1 MVVVARCGD
10 DDRFLAYGDLVTYGR
25 WFDWFLDPGGRV
37 RRGYRVELCV
47 EVAGAGARG
56 DREHVVAGEKV
67 RLDARVAAAFGL
79 DVPDALHVVLGD
91 LLEARGVLVLEDHP
105 SRRRGRDTES
115 EAVRELFDEV
125 LRDLGGGGGVHP
137 DEEWEAEISADLEEV
152 EERVAEPVAVL
163 RVAAVEVPAGLVE
176 DDPVYGL
183 AALYSVLFGTFEA
196 GEDAGVGVEEAVAGR
211 LEGGG
216 GPFGVR
222 VGDEGDA
229 GRVLPGGVVGA
240 AYRVDDRRL
249 AVGVE
254 DAVRDEVVQGDG
266 LAAAGR
272 AGDEDVTVPERAEG
286 DGFVVVVDAD
296 GERVPDAAG

>member
-1 MVVVARCGD
+1 
-10 DDRFLAYGDLVTYGR
+10 
-25 WFDWFLDPGGRV
+25 
-37 RRGYRVELCV
+37 
-47 EVAGAGARG
+47 
-56 DREHVVAGEKV
+56 
-67 RLDARVAAAFGL
+67 
-79 DVPDALHVVLGD
+79 
-91 LLEARGVLVLEDHP
+91 
-105 SRRRGRDTES
+105 
-115 EAVRELFDEV
+115 
-125 LRDLGGGGGVHP
+125 
-137 DEEWEAEISADLEEV
+137 
-152 EERVAEPVAVL
+152 
-163 RVAAVEVPAGLVE
+163 
-176 DDPVYGL
+176 VYGL

-296 GERVPDAAG
+296 GERVPDAAGRGLGVGERGGDGRDAVEAVAGSTLRTTSQSRRPSTLSRRAWSSP